1 MSAQI
6 IDGRAIA
13 AQVYS
18 ELTTRVAVLKAKGV
32 IPRVAIIHVGT
43 EEMTKRYVTLKEN
56 AAIRLGMECVTYH
69 LVEDVSQQRV
79 IELVQKLNAD
89 ESVHGILVQMP
100 LPDSMDTK
108 TVLDAIDP
116 EKDIDG
122 LHFCNAGKLLN
133 GEPAVIAC
141 TPRAVIRIL
150 DETGIDIMSKHTV
163 VVGKSVLVGRPIAI
177 CLLNRN
183 ATVSVCHT
191 KTQNL
196 GDITKNADILIVAA
210 GSAVEY
216 SNDEYTATVPV
227 TFEKEDAEFIYV
239 FDKNLTPTSLSVDV
253 KYSFATTM
261 KNAALN
267 TVMGLGT
274 VFVILIM
281 LIFLISLFQFIPG
294 SGAQEAKAKKKAA
307 EEAAAAPTPATV
319 AADPVQ
325 ESDNSE
331 LIAVIAAAIAASEG
345 TSTDGFVVRSIRKIN
360 RKKR

>member
-141 TPRAVIRIL
+141 TPRAVIHIL

-210 GSAVEY
+210 GSAGLIKADMVKDGAVVIDIGQTNIDGKLY
-216 SNDEYTATVPV
+216 GDVD
-227 TFEKEDAEFIYV
+227 FENV
-239 FDKNLTPTSLSVDV
+239 S
-253 KYSFATTM
+253 
-261 KNAALN
+261 
-267 TVMGLGT
+267 
-274 VFVILIM
+274 
-281 LIFLISLFQFIPG
+281 
-294 SGAQEAKAKKKAA
+294 KKASYITKA
-307 EEAAAAPTPATV
+307 VGGVGPMTV
-319 AADPVQ
+319 AMLMTNLVDCA
-325 ESDNSE
+325 EHE
-331 LIAVIAAAIAASEG
+331 LNARNARLA
-345 TSTDGFVVRSIRKIN
+345 N
-360 RKKR
+360 C

>member
-43 EEMTKRYVTLKEN
+43 EEMTKRYVALKEN

-79 IELVQKLNAD
+79 IELVQKLNVD

-210 GSAVEY
+210 GSAGLIKADMVKDGAVVIDIGQTNIDGKLY
-216 SNDEYTATVPV
+216 GDVD
-227 TFEKEDAEFIYV
+227 FENV
-239 FDKNLTPTSLSVDV
+239 S
-253 KYSFATTM
+253 
-261 KNAALN
+261 
-267 TVMGLGT
+267 
-274 VFVILIM
+274 
-281 LIFLISLFQFIPG
+281 
-294 SGAQEAKAKKKAA
+294 KKASYITKA
-307 EEAAAAPTPATV
+307 VGGVGPMTV
-319 AADPVQ
+319 AMLMTNLVDCA
-325 ESDNSE
+325 EHE
-331 LIAVIAAAIAASEG
+331 LNARNARQS
-345 TSTDGFVVRSIRKIN
+345 N
-360 RKKR
+360 H

>member
-210 GSAVEY
+210 GSAGLIKADMVKDGAVVIDIGQTNIDGKLY
-216 SNDEYTATVPV
+216 GDVD
-227 TFEKEDAEFIYV
+227 FENV
-239 FDKNLTPTSLSVDV
+239 S
-253 KYSFATTM
+253 
-261 KNAALN
+261 
-267 TVMGLGT
+267 
-274 VFVILIM
+274 
-281 LIFLISLFQFIPG
+281 
-294 SGAQEAKAKKKAA
+294 KKASYITKA
-307 EEAAAAPTPATV
+307 VGGVGPMTV
-319 AADPVQ
+319 AMLMANLVDCA
-325 ESDNSE
+325 EHE
-331 LIAVIAAAIAASEG
+331 LNARN
-345 TSTDGFVVRSIRKIN
+345 VRLTN
-360 RKKR
+360 C

>member
-43 EEMTKRYVTLKEN
+43 EEMTKRYVTLKES

-210 GSAVEY
+210 GSAGLIKADMVKDGAVVIDIGQTNIDGKLY
-216 SNDEYTATVPV
+216 GDVD
-227 TFEKEDAEFIYV
+227 FENV
-239 FDKNLTPTSLSVDV
+239 S
-253 KYSFATTM
+253 
-261 KNAALN
+261 
-267 TVMGLGT
+267 
-274 VFVILIM
+274 
-281 LIFLISLFQFIPG
+281 
-294 SGAQEAKAKKKAA
+294 KKASYITKA
-307 EEAAAAPTPATV
+307 VGGVGPMTV
-319 AADPVQ
+319 AMLMTNLVDCA
-325 ESDNSE
+325 EHE
-331 LIAVIAAAIAASEG
+331 LNARNARL
-345 TSTDGFVVRSIRKIN
+345 TN
-360 RKKR
+360 C

>member
-32 IPRVAIIHVGT
+32 IPRVAIIHVST
-43 EEMTKRYVTLKEN
+43 EEMTKRYVILKEN

-210 GSAVEY
+210 GSAGLI
-216 SNDEYTATVPV
+216 
-227 TFEKEDAEFIYV
+227 KEDMVKDGAVVIDIGQTNIDGKLYG
-239 FDKNLTPTSLSVDV
+239 DVDFENV
-253 KYSFATTM
+253 S
-261 KNAALN
+261 
-267 TVMGLGT
+267 
-274 VFVILIM
+274 
-281 LIFLISLFQFIPG
+281 
-294 SGAQEAKAKKKAA
+294 KKASYITKA
-307 EEAAAAPTPATV
+307 VGGVGPMTV
-319 AADPVQ
+319 AMLMTNLVDCA
-325 ESDNSE
+325 EHE
-331 LIAVIAAAIAASEG
+331 LNARNARQS
-345 TSTDGFVVRSIRKIN
+345 N
-360 RKKR
+360 H

>member
-210 GSAVEY
+210 GSAGLIKADMVKDGAVVIDVGM
-216 SNDEYTATVPV
+216 NRN
-227 TFEKEDAEFIYV
+227 AEN
-239 FDKNLTPTSLSVDV
+239 KLCGDV
-253 KYSFATTM
+253 KYDEVEPKASFITPVPGGVGPMTIAMLM
-261 KNAALN
+261 KNTL
-267 TVMGLGT
+267 M
-274 VFVILIM
+274 
-281 LIFLISLFQFIPG
+281 
-294 SGAQEAKAKKKAA
+294 AKKL
-307 EEAAAAPTPATV
+307 
-319 AADPVQ
+319 Q
-325 ESDNSE
+325 S
-331 LIAVIAAAIAASEG
+331 
-345 TSTDGFVVRSIRKIN
+345 
-360 RKKR
+360 

>member
-163 VVGKSVLVGRPIAI
+163 TAFRLRIPCGR
-177 CLLNRN
+177 R
-183 ATVSVCHT
+183 
-191 KTQNL
+191 
-196 GDITKNADILIVAA
+196 
-210 GSAVEY
+210 
-216 SNDEYTATVPV
+216 
-227 TFEKEDAEFIYV
+227 
-239 FDKNLTPTSLSVDV
+239 
-253 KYSFATTM
+253 
-261 KNAALN
+261 
-267 TVMGLGT
+267 
-274 VFVILIM
+274 
-281 LIFLISLFQFIPG
+281 
-294 SGAQEAKAKKKAA
+294 
-307 EEAAAAPTPATV
+307 
-319 AADPVQ
+319 
-325 ESDNSE
+325 
-331 LIAVIAAAIAASEG
+331 
-345 TSTDGFVVRSIRKIN
+345 RKIRTGGQTDCN
-360 RKKR
+360 LSAEPQRNGFGLPHKDSEPRRHNQKCRYSYRCCGFGGAYQGGYGQGRCGCYRHRTDKYRRQALRRC

>member
-116 EKDIDG
+116 EKPG
-122 LHFCNAGKLLN
+122 PTVHWCV
-133 GEPAVIAC
+133 PA
-141 TPRAVIRIL
+141 PR
-150 DETGIDIMSKHTV
+150 
-163 VVGKSVLVGRPIAI
+163 RPPWSWPCGWHREKFPQAQSP
-177 CLLNRN
+177 LPG
-183 ATVSVCHT
+183 THS
-191 KTQNL
+191 
-196 GDITKNADILIVAA
+196 
-210 GSAVEY
+210 
-216 SNDEYTATVPV
+216 TAP
-227 TFEKEDAEFIYV
+227 KRW
-239 FDKNLTPTSLSVDV
+239 TS
-253 KYSFATTM
+253 
-261 KNAALN
+261 
-267 TVMGLGT
+267 
-274 VFVILIM
+274 
-281 LIFLISLFQFIPG
+281 
-294 SGAQEAKAKKKAA
+294 
-307 EEAAAAPTPATV
+307 
-319 AADPVQ
+319 
-325 ESDNSE
+325 
-331 LIAVIAAAIAASEG
+331 
-345 TSTDGFVVRSIRKIN
+345 
-360 RKKR
+360 

>member
-18 ELTTRVAVLKAKGV
+18 GLTTRVAVLKAKGV

-210 GSAVEY
+210 GSAGLIKADMVKDGAVVIDIGQTNIDGKLY
-216 SNDEYTATVPV
+216 GDVD
-227 TFEKEDAEFIYV
+227 FENV
-239 FDKNLTPTSLSVDV
+239 S
-253 KYSFATTM
+253 
-261 KNAALN
+261 
-267 TVMGLGT
+267 
-274 VFVILIM
+274 
-281 LIFLISLFQFIPG
+281 
-294 SGAQEAKAKKKAA
+294 KKASYITKA
-307 EEAAAAPTPATV
+307 VGGVGPMTV
-319 AADPVQ
+319 AMLMTNLVGLRGTRA
-325 ESDNSE
+325 ECTE
-331 LIAVIAAAIAASEG
+331 CKVIETLKLPTALQ
-345 TSTDGFVVRSIRKIN
+345 SIERIIKFLKQKPERAENTKPGRN
-360 RKKR
+360 RKSPEGLPNKTGNL